1 MNLLS
6 AKELSKAYSEK
17 RLFDDISFGIDN
29 NDKIGLIGI
38 NGTGKSTLLKVIAGF
53 ETADKGDI
61 IKNSSLKIE
70 YLSQN
75 PDFDF
80 DITVIDQIFKGDAP
94 LMRLLRK
101 YEKALK
107 DLNENPD
114 DGKLQ
119 KNLTDLNHQMDIND
133 AWQIE
138 SEAKAIL
145 YKLGIFST
153 SELIGNLSG
162 GQRKRVAM
170 AAAMIRPCDLLILD
184 EPTNHIDNET
194 IQYLEEYLLSTNKA
208 LLMVTHDRYFLNRVV
223 NKIWEIEDANLFTYE
238 GDYTKFLEL
247 KSQREY
253 DEKKIQ
259 DKKQSLYKSELA
271 WIRKGVE
278 ARRTKQKARKDR
290 FEDLK
295 SEIDNRNAASLD
307 ISVASTRLG
316 TKIIELENIS
326 KSFEDKKVIDD
337 FSYTLLKDDR
347 IGIVGKNGEG
357 KSTLLNIISDKIK
370 ADFGTIQIGET
381 VKIGYY
387 SQESIDM
394 DENLRVIEY
403 ITEKAEYIKTAD
415 GASIS
420 ASQMLENFLFDKD
433 MQWSYISKLSGGE
446 RRRVY
451 LLSVLMDAPNV
462 LLLDEPT
469 NDLDIQTLSI
479 LEQYIGAFLGPVITV
494 SHDRYFLDKIANKIF
509 SYEGC
514 GSISIYNGDYTDFSE
529 KKKLMENTAKKEISI
544 NKGNENSTK
553 NASNLSKNASD
564 LCKNQ
569 EKTEKSKA
577 KTKFTFKE
585 QSEYDNIEYEINK
598 AEEQLENL
606 KKEIEKSSSDFTK
619 LEKLLK
625 EEHQMQQN
633 IETLMK
639 RWEYLMDMAQEMGL
653 K

>member
-1 MNLLS
+1 MNLIS

-17 RLFDDISFGIDN
+17 RLFNDISFGIDTGN
-29 NDKIGLIGI
+29 KIGLIGI
-38 NGTGKSTLLKVIAGF
+38 NGTGKSTLLKVIAGS
-53 ETADKGDI
+53 ESADNGEI

-75 PDFDF
+75 PDFDHE
-80 DITVIDQIFKGDAP
+80 ISVMDQIFKGDSP
-94 LMRLLRK
+94 LMRLLRE
-101 YEKALK
+101 YEKALSELEAQP
-107 DLNENPD
+107 DNEQ
-114 DGKLQ
+114 LQ
-119 KNLTDLNHQMDIND
+119 KKLTDINQQMDMHD

-138 SEAKAIL
+138 SEAKAVL
-145 YKLGIFST
+145 YKLGIFNT

-170 AAAMIRPCDLLILD
+170 AAALIRPCDLLILD

-223 NKIWEIEDANLFTYE
+223 NRIWEIEDGRLFTYE

-259 DKKQSLYKSELA
+259 EKKQSLYKSELA

-295 SEIDNRNAASLD
+295 NEIDTRSGNDLE

-316 TKIIELENIS
+316 TKIVELEHVS
-326 KSFEDKKVIDD
+326 KSFDGKKVVDD
-337 FSYTLLKDDR
+337 FSYILLKDDR

-357 KSTLLNIISDKIK
+357 KSTLLNIIADRLK
-370 ADFGTIQIGET
+370 ADSGSIEIGET

-387 SQESIDM
+387 SQESMDM
-394 DENLRVIEY
+394 DESLRVIEY
-403 ITEKAEYIKTAD
+403 IKEKAEYIKTAD
-415 GASIS
+415 GVSIS

-479 LEQYIGAFLGPVITV
+479 LEQYIAGFSGPVITV

-509 SYEGC
+509 SYEGN
-514 GSISIYNGDYTDFSE
+514 GSIRIYNGDYTTFSE
-529 KKKLMENTAKKEISI
+529 KKREDENISKKDFGSKKDMNANISKDEKNKASQSKSSGMENEAKSR
-544 NKGNENSTK
+544 
-553 NASNLSKNASD
+553 
-564 LCKNQ
+564 NQ
-569 EKTEKSKA
+569 

-585 QSEYDNIEYEINK
+585 QMEYDNIESDINK
-598 AEEQLENL
+598 AEEELS
-606 KKEIEKSSSDFTK
+606 KIASEIEKSSSDFTRLEELLKDQRAQEEK
-619 LEKLLK
+619 LE
-625 EEHQMQQN
+625 H
-633 IETLMK
+633 LMK
-639 RWEYLMDMAQEMGL
+639 RWEYLMELAESFEI